1 MGLRF
6 KVMLFAK
13 WFYLPIQHI
22 VESVCQKTIEFS
34 GSKALIWEVKQD
46 RHCQRMWDCCSCQW
60 QWMQKTWQQEKT
72 AELVSSRLR
81 ENKGKWVPESPVK
94 IAGVVNLSGKVVLL
108 GYKDSQWIFMLERE
122 KRELDWYAEWNVWGW
137 CRDCHLPVI
146 LISCSDNLTQFCT
159 FRHEQNSFTMQGTK
173 L

>member
-1 MGLRF
+1 MGLQF

-13 WFYLPIQHI
+13 LFYLPIQHI

-72 AELVSSRLR
+72 AVLVSSRLR

-94 IAGVVNLSGKVVLL
+94 IAGVVNLSGKVGLL

-137 CRDCHLPVI
+137 CRDCRLPVI
-146 LISCSDNLTQFCT
+146 LIACSDNLTQFCT